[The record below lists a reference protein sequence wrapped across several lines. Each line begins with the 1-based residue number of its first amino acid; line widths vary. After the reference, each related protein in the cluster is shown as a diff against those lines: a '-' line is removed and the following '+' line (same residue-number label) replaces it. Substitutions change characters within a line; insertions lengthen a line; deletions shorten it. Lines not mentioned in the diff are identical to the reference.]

1 VTMLS
6 RPLRA
11 TALLVAFLLT
21 LFTPATASSSTAA
34 PSFRVLVFSKTTG
47 FRHDSI
53 PAGIAAIR
61 LLGQQNNFTVDATED
76 DTKFTD
82 ANLAQYAA
90 VVFLSSTGDPV
101 STQAEKDAFQRYI
114 QHGGGFVGIHAAS
127 DSEYDWAWYGQLV
140 GAYFKQHPAQQNA
153 VVKVEDRNHPSTQGL
168 PAQYTRYDEWYD
180 FRANPRPSVH
190 VLTTV
195 DESSYSG
202 ATMGADHPT
211 TWCHNFDGGRAWYTG
226 MGHTNESFSEPNFL
240 HLLLGGIQ
248 TAAGAVAADCSVTT
262 PPPPT
267 GKQLV
272 GAQSGRCVEVP
283 NASTAN
289 GTQVQLRDCV
299 AAGQANQAWTY
310 TAGKQLMVYGNKC
323 LDASG
328 RGTSNGTAVIIWD
341 CNGQPNQQWNVN
353 ANKSITGVQ
362 SNLCVDASGQGT
374 ANGTKI
380 ILWSCGGQVNQQWSL
395 R

>member
-1 VTMLS
+1 VTTLS
-6 RPLRA
+6 RTLRA
-11 TALLVAFLLT
+11 VVLVAAVVLGF
-21 LFTPATASSSTAA
+21 AA
-34 PSFRVLVFSKTTG
+34 PVSAAPAAPAAAFKVLVFSKTTG

-61 LLGQQNNFTVDATED
+61 QLGQQNDFAVDATED
-76 DTKFTD
+76 DAVFTD
-82 ANLAQYAA
+82 AGLAPYAA
-90 VVFLSSTGDPV
+90 VVFLSTTGDPV
-101 STQAEKDAFQRYI
+101 GTQAGKDAFRRYI
-114 QHGGGFVGIHAAS
+114 EHGGGFAGVHAAS
-127 DSEYDWAWYGQLV
+127 DSGYDWAWYGQLV

-153 VVKVEDRNHPSTQGL
+153 LVKVEDRVHPSTQGL
-168 PAQYTRYDEWYD
+168 PAQYTHYDEWYD
-180 FRANPRPSVH
+180 FRANPRSSVH

-211 TWCHNFDGGRAWYTG
+211 TWCHDFDGGRSWYTG

-240 HLLLGGIQ
+240 HLLLGGIR
-248 TAAGAVAADCSVTT
+248 TAAGAVPADCSVTT
-262 PPPPT
+262 TPPPS
-267 GKQLV
+267 GKQVV
-272 GAQSGRCVEVP
+272 GTQSGRCVEVP

-299 AAGQANQAWTY
+299 AGQANQTWTY
-310 TAGKQLMVYGNKC
+310 TAGKQLTVYGNKC

-328 RGTSNGTAVIIWD
+328 RGTANGTPVIIWD
-341 CNGQPNQQWNVN
+341 CTGQPNQQWNVS
-353 ANKSITGVQ
+353 ANTITGVQ
-362 SNLCVDASGQGT
+362 SNLCVDASGRGT

-380 ILWSCGGQVNQQWSL
+380 ILWSCGGQANQQWSL

>member
-1 VTMLS
+1 MSS
-6 RPLRA
+6 RTLRA
-11 TALLVAFLLT
+11 AVLFAATLLAISV
-21 LFTPATASSSTAA
+21 PATASASPAA
-34 PSFRVLVFSKTTG
+34 PAFRVLVFSKTTA

-61 LLGQQNNFTVDATED
+61 QLGQQNDFAVDATED
-76 DTKFTD
+76 DAKFTD

-101 STQAEKDAFQRYI
+101 GTQAGKDAFRRYI
-114 QHGGGFVGIHAAS
+114 QHGGGFAGVHAAS
-127 DSEYDWAWYGQLV
+127 DSGYDWAWYGQLV

-168 PAQYTRYDEWYD
+168 PAQFTRYDEWYD
-180 FRANPRPSVH
+180 FRANPRSAVH
-190 VLTTV
+190 VLTTL

-202 ATMGADHPT
+202 GTMGADHPT
-211 TWCHNFDGGRAWYTG
+211 TWCHDFDGGRSWYTG
-226 MGHTNESFSEPNFL
+226 MGHTVESFSEPNFL
-240 HLLLGGIQ
+240 RLLLGGIR
-248 TAAGAVAADCSVTT
+248 TAAGAIPADCSVTT
-262 PPPPT
+262 PPPPS

-283 NASTAN
+283 DAVN
-289 GTQVQLRDCV
+289 GTQARLGDC
-299 AAGQANQAWTY
+299 AAGQAKQLWTY

-328 RGTSNGTAVIIWD
+328 RGTSNGTQVIIWD
-341 CNGQPNQQWNVN
+341 CNGQVNQQWSVN
-353 ANKSITGVQ
+353 ANNSITGVQ
-362 SNLCVDASGQGT
+362 SNLCADASGQGT
-374 ANGTKI
+374 AAGTKI
-380 ILWSCGGQVNQQWSL
+380 ILWSCGGQANQQWSL

>member
-1 VTMLS
+1 MGL
-6 RPLRA
+6 
-11 TALLVAFLLT
+11 
-21 LFTPATASSSTAA
+21 AA
-34 PSFRVLVFSKTTG
+34 PVSAAAFKVLVFSKTTG

-61 LLGQQNNFTVDATED
+61 QLGQQNDFAVDATED
-76 DTKFTD
+76 DTRFTD
-82 ANLAQYAA
+82 ENLAQYAA
-90 VVFLSSTGDPV
+90 VVFLSTTGDPV
-101 STQAEKDAFQRYI
+101 GTQAGKDAFRRYI
-114 QHGGGFVGIHAAS
+114 QHGGGFAGVHAAS
-127 DSEYDWAWYGQLV
+127 DSGYDWAWYGQLV

-153 VVKVEDRNHPSTQGL
+153 LVKVEDPNHPSTQGL

-180 FRANPRPSVH
+180 FRANPRPAVH

-211 TWCHNFDGGRAWYTG
+211 TWCHDFDGGRAWYTG
-226 MGHTNESFSEPNFL
+226 MGHTIESFSEPNFL
-240 HLLLGGIQ
+240 HLLLGGIR
-248 TAAGAVAADCSVTT
+248 TAAGAVPADCSVTT
-262 PPPPT
+262 TPPPA

-283 NASTAN
+283 NSVTTN

-299 AAGQANQAWTY
+299 AGQANQSWTY
-310 TAGKQLMVYGNKC
+310 TAGKQLVVYGNKC

-328 RGTSNGTAVIIWD
+328 RGTANGTPVIIWD
-341 CNGQPNQQWNVN
+341 CTGQPNQQWNVS
-353 ANKSITGVQ
+353 ANTITGVQ
-362 SNLCVDASGQGT
+362 SNLCLDASGRGT

-380 ILWSCGGQVNQQWSL
+380 ILWSCSGQANQQWSL

>member
-1 VTMLS
+1 MTMLS
-6 RPLRA
+6 RTLRA
-11 TALLVAFLLT
+11 TVLFAALILALAI
-21 LFTPATASSSTAA
+21 PATASPAA
-34 PSFRVLVFSKTTG
+34 TFKVLVFSKTTG

-61 LLGQQNNFTVDATED
+61 QLGQQNDFAVDATED

-90 VVFLSSTGDPV
+90 VIFLSSTGDPV
-101 STQAEKDAFQRYI
+101 GTQAEKDAFQRYI

-153 VVKVEDRNHPSTQGL
+153 LVKVEDRTHPSTQGL
-168 PAQYTRYDEWYD
+168 PAQFTRYDEWYD
-180 FRANPRPSVH
+180 FRTNPRPSVH
-190 VLTTV
+190 VLTTL

-202 ATMGADHPT
+202 GTMGADHPT

-226 MGHTNESFSEPNFL
+226 LGHTIESFSEANFL

-248 TAAGAVAADCSVTT
+248 TAAGAVPADCSVTT

-267 GKQLV
+267 GKQIV
-272 GAQSGRCVEVP
+272 GTQSGRCVEIP
-283 NASTAN
+283 NSSTAN
-289 GTQVQLRDCV
+289 GTQADLRDC
-299 AAGQANQAWTY
+299 ATQPNQLWTY

-323 LDASG
+323 LDANG
-328 RGTSNGTAVIIWD
+328 RGTTNGTQVIIWD
-341 CNGQPNQQWNVN
+341 CNNQPNQQWTVN
-353 ANKSITGVQ
+353 TSGSIVGVQ
-362 SNLCVDASGQGT
+362 SNLCMDANGQGT

-380 ILWSCGGQVNQQWSL
+380 ILWACGGQSNQRWTL